1 MKSLR
6 AIPLL
11 AFLLLSGLVAMSSQA
26 VGQETN
32 TSADGD
38 VPVLKL
44 SWDAPTTR
52 VNGSPLA
59 ADKIV
64 SYRLRCQNQ
73 TMDAGTDYEIL
84 TPVDTQNYE
93 VAKDALFPEYGTY
106 DCTVSVVATGDYE
119 GTKSSVASNAVSAS
133 WNSPATAE
141 PVAPA
146 NFQILTQ

>member
-1 MKSLR
+1 
-6 AIPLL
+6 
-11 AFLLLSGLVAMSSQA
+11 MSSQA

-59 ADKIV
+59 ADEIGGYDLECTGAGGMWNENV
-64 SYRLRCQNQ
+64 Q
-73 TMDAGTDYEIL
+73 TLPADVKKDPFEIEKSKLVDGYGEFFCRVKVTDTDGL
-84 TPVDTQNYE
+84 Q
-93 VAKDALFPEYGTY
+93 
-106 DCTVSVVATGDYE
+106 
-119 GTKSSVASNAVSAS
+119 SVASDPVTVQYDEPVVPD
-133 WNSPATAE
+133 SP